1 MSDETII
8 ENEVQAADASG
19 GLQEPN
25 VLCPKCNDMVPMA
38 LYCLKCGF
46 PLYMFKEEEE
56 GVVVETKPDD
66 GSLERIHTLTKD
78 LLNSISLK
86 LWAVDQLRGGF
97 IDENHFNRLFSDY
110 QVRAVQC
117 MGHRKQLLG
126 HYSRELTSM
135 ARDLE
140 PIERALKEARVN
152 LSELEMRKSIGDLL
166 NGEYGAKSPALRW
179 EIQHHDSE
187 VRRRRESMT
196 FLEDLTKVIPIVEIK
211 ETKEKVETS
220 FMVMNDLL
228 KEGIIGPET
237 ATNVKVSLEETRVF
251 LENFR

>member
-1 MSDETII
+1 
-8 ENEVQAADASG
+8 
-19 GLQEPN
+19 
-25 VLCPKCNDMVPMA
+25 
-38 LYCLKCGF
+38 
-46 PLYMFKEEEE
+46 
-56 GVVVETKPDD
+56 
-66 GSLERIHTLTKD
+66 
-78 LLNSISLK
+78 
-86 LWAVDQLRGGF
+86 
-97 IDENHFNRLFSDY
+97 
-110 QVRAVQC
+110 
-117 MGHRKQLLG
+117 
-126 HYSRELTSM
+126 M